1 MSFVQ
6 TVLDQCIEEARKR
19 FEDNKYHEQWIDYIS
34 ALIIEKTYPYIILIS
49 CLVIIMLILLIVNV
63 IFLFLLFSKK

>member
-1 MSFVQ
+1 MTFID
-6 TVLDQCIEEARKR
+6 TVLDQCIEECKKR

-34 ALIIEKTYPYIILIS
+34 TLIMEKTYPYIMVIS
-49 CLVIIMLILLIVNV
+49 CLVVIMFILLIVNV